1 MSIRIGIFASGSGT
15 NAENII
21 RYFQGKNS
29 YRVALLV
36 SNKQDAFV
44 IERVRKYNVPSVVFS
59 KTDFEGTC
67 NNVLACLREYR
78 IDFILLAGFLLRI
91 PDSILVAYPNRIV
104 NIHPSLLPK
113 YGGKG
118 MYGDRVHEAVLEAGE
133 KESGITIHYVNG
145 EYDSGDIIFQAS
157 CPIELSDTPQ
167 TVAAKVHALEYKYYP
182 VVVEDLLQ
190 QFLAIAQN

>member
-1 MSIRIGIFASGSGT
+1 MRIKIGIFASGSGT

-21 RYFQGKNS
+21 RHFQEKSS

-36 SNKQDAFV
+36 SNRPDAFV
-44 IERVRKYNVPSVVFS
+44 LERVRKYNVPSVVFP
-59 KTDFEGTC
+59 KADFEGSC
-67 NNVLACLREYR
+67 EKVLACLKEHG
-78 IDFILLAGFLLRI
+78 IDFVLLAGFLLRV
-91 PDSILVAYPNRIV
+91 PESLLSAYPNRIV

-118 MYGDRVHEAVLEAGE
+118 MYGERVHEAVVEAGE

-157 CPIELSDTPQ
+157 CPVDASDTPQ
-167 TVAAKVHALEYKYYP
+167 SVAAKVHALEYKYYP
-182 VVVEDLLQ
+182 AVVEDLLQ
-190 QFLAIAQN
+190 QLLSEHL

>member
-59 KTDFEGTC
+59 KADFEGTC

-145 EYDSGDIIFQAS
+145 
-157 CPIELSDTPQ
+157 
-167 TVAAKVHALEYKYYP
+167 
-182 VVVEDLLQ
+182 
-190 QFLAIAQN
+190 